1 MYVLL
6 QIDPM
11 IDSTSAVT
19 TGATESIAE
28 RLMAGGWPMIPL
40 IILLIAA
47 IFIFIERYRLIRKAD
62 GNSEDLVD
70 KVRNLVLSDRIE
82 EAKRLCQEK
91 NDAFSRMLYKGIT
104 RLGTSSLKDIEG
116 SIENVGKL
124 EVYRMERRLSIL
136 ATIAG
141 AGPML
146 GFLGTVL
153 GMIKAFSAIVR
164 GEGNA
169 GPVELADGI
178 SQAMITTAF
187 GLIVGIVAYIAYNTL
202 VAMVNKV
209 VFKLELT
216 STSFIDL
223 LQEPAQT

>member
-1 MYVLL
+1 MYIIL
-6 QIDPM
+6 QVD
-11 IDSTSAVT
+11 T
-19 TGATESIAE
+19 TNLATGGGATESLAE
-28 RLMAGGWPMIPL
+28 RMLAGGWPMIPL
-40 IILLIAA
+40 AILLIAA
-47 IFIFIERYRLIRKAD
+47 IFIFIERYRLIRKVD
-62 GNSEDLVD
+62 GDSENLVN
-70 KVRNLVLSDRIE
+70 KVRTLVLAGRID
-82 EAKRLCQEK
+82 EAKRVCEEQD
-91 NDAFSRMLYKGIT
+91 DAFARMLHKGIS
-104 RLGTSSLKDIEG
+104 RLGAASLKDIEG

-124 EVYRMERRLSIL
+124 EIYRMERRLSIL

-178 SQAMITTAF
+178 SQAMITTAA
-187 GLIVGIVAYIAYNTL
+187 GLVVGILAYIAYNTL